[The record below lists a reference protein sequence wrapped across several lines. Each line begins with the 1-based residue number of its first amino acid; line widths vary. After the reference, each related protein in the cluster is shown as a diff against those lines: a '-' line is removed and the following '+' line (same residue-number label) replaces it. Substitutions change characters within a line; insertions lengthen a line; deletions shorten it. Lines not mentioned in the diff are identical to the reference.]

1 MNLFLA
7 KLNLPDDAR
16 AVVIH
21 TDDMGMNYSTVAGLE
36 ITPVGMR
43 ALRNALRRSA

>member
-1 MNLFLA
+1 MNLFLS

-21 TDDMGMNYSTVAGLE
+21 VDDIGMSYSTVAGSE